1 MEENK
6 NPTTE
11 NANANAEAPKNDQAQ
26 QPQPEAPA
34 APAAKKPFY
43 KKGWFWGV
51 IGGIA
56 AVGGVAAAFL
66 LTKEDVAEAAET
78 TTDAVAE

>member
-6 NPTTE
+6 DTPNV
-11 NANANAEAPKNDQAQ
+11 NAEAPKNDQAAQ
-26 QPQPEAPA
+26 QPQPEQPA
-34 APAAKKPFY
+34 APATKKPFY
-43 KKGWFWGV
+43 KRGWFWGV

-56 AVGGVAAAFL
+56 AVGGVAAASL

-78 TTDAVAE
+78 ATDAVTE